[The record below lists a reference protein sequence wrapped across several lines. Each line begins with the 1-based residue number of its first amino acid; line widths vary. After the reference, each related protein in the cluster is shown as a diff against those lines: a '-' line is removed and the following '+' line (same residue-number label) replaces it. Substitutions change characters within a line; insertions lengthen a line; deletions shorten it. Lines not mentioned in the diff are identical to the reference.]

1 MNSTIWFDGTEHNL
15 DYDVLAPGIYV
26 YHNAIPKEW
35 DVINRIENALAI
47 PGTRFQWRQAGLGY
61 GDTDLSSRKCQDF
74 KIRED
79 ILMPKDQYSS
89 DMIDLH
95 NQFIKSVKV
104 CLEHYKPI
112 NYLNQI
118 NYFECINIVKYG
130 KGEFFKAHSDDGDPY
145 RCTVSVV
152 GYPNDDYEG
161 GELTF
166 VMFGVSYKPKAGDIV
181 IAPSAYVYAH
191 SADPVLDDGIKYS
204 FVLMTDRNEFAHR
217 NDSPVYHTMEVRQK
231 HGVL

>member
-1 MNSTIWFDGTEHNL
+1 MQTVAIYKGKEVPL
-15 DYDVLAPGIYV
+15 DYDVLAPGIFV
-26 YHNAIPKEW
+26 YHNAMPKEW
-35 DVINRIENALAI
+35 DVVNRIENALAI
-47 PGTRFQWRQAGLGY
+47 PGTRFQWKQAGLGY
-61 GDTDLSSRKCQDF
+61 GDTDLTARKCHDF

-79 ILMPKDQYSS
+79 ILQPRDEFSA

-95 NQFIKSVKV
+95 NQFIESVKT

-112 NYLNQI
+112 NFLNTI
-118 NYFECINIVKYG
+118 EYFECINIVKYG

-152 GYPNDDYEG
+152 GYPNDDYAG

-166 VMFGVSYKPKAGDIV
+166 VNFGVSYKPIAGDIV

-217 NDSPVYHTMEVRQK
+217 NDSPVYHPVELRQQ